1 MSKKTETIQNLK
13 QSSETKI
20 HLVDQ
25 SLLSFPNTVEL
36 HKLNIYFYQPEYCFN
51 IG

>member
-1 MSKKTETIQNLK
+1 MSKKTKPIQNIE
-13 QSSETKI
+13 QSSETKTD
-20 HLVDQ
+20 LVDQ

-36 HKLNIYFYQPEYCFN
+36 HKLDIYFYQPEYCFN